1 MFDLFKDQLSEG
13 LESPLPFEYA
23 VVTRNVLD
31 DGVGVLLTPV
41 ALESIREKL
50 DESEGGVTETE
61 DVREYLASKKS
72 EISVSVKLYLLAH
85 EEDVDWN
92 TVAWTSSFS
101 PAPVDLPAVSAGESR
116 LRYSRPP
123 QGDPP
128 RGSLHLVQLKK
139 CANVVPSRT
148 SRTSHSSR
156 SCSRSCFRTRER
168 CADVSCLR
176 GREEGTASERGN

>member
-1 MFDLFKDQLSEG
+1 M
-13 LESPLPFEYA
+13 
-23 VVTRNVLD
+23 LD

-61 DVREYLASKKS
+61 DVREYLESKKS

-128 RGSLHLVQLKK
+128 RSSLHLVQLKK

-148 SRTSHSSR
+148 SHTSRTSHSSLSCSCCR
-156 SCSRSCFRTRER
+156 SCSRSCSCSRTRER

-176 GREEGTASERGN
+176 GREEGTPSERGN